1 MKCLNADEVLKQMT
15 VLNPLWKLSANAIE
29 RKFVFK
35 DFSNAFSFMTAVAAI
50 AEKLNHHPDW
60 TNNYNT
66 VIIKLNT
73 NDLGC
78 LTELDFIFAR
88 EIDILN

>member
-1 MKCLNADEVLKQMT
+1 MKCLNNDEVLTQMSF
-15 VLNPLWKLSANAIE
+15 LNSSWELVENTLV
-29 RKFVFK
+29 RQFVFK
-35 DFSNAFSFMTAVAAI
+35 DFKNAFSFMTAVAAI

-73 NDLGC
+73 SDLGC